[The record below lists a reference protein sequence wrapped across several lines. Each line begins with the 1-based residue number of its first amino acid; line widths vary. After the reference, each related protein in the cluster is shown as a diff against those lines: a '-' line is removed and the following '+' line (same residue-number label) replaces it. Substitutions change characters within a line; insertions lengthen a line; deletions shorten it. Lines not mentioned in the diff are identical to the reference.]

1 MLDKISSL
9 MHFKLIKNQSHQI
22 NKKKK
27 TWCRNN
33 VQSCSKHI
41 LSFYIIGFQ
50 FDEGSTQEDFNC
62 TKVHLKIMTRT
73 YDVSRPRPQG
83 TRSPR
88 LCWHAPCSASRQ
100 RVEARHAAHALKP
113 PAPHVCG
120 RICLPLTSSA
130 IIKLLRPKWFSS
142 ALHLDNGSFPHI
154 NSSGEI
160 APATLDAIFKDFY
173 YFQEVIWGKFQLKR
187 F

>member
-1 MLDKISSL
+1 MQEKISSF
-9 MHFKLIKNQSHQI
+9 MHFKLAKDLRHKM
-22 NKKKK
+22 NKKQ
-27 TWCRNN
+27 N
-33 VQSCSKHI
+33 VTKEMM
-41 LSFYIIGFQ
+41 L
-50 FDEGSTQEDFNC
+50 NC
-62 TKVHLKIMTRT
+62 VQNIFFPFIYHWYSVLVRVNTTMRT
-73 YDVSRPRPQG
+73 YHVCRPRPQA

-88 LCWHAPCSASRQ
+88 LCRQAPCSASRQ

-173 YFQEVIWGKFQLKR
+173 YFQEVI
-187 F
+187 